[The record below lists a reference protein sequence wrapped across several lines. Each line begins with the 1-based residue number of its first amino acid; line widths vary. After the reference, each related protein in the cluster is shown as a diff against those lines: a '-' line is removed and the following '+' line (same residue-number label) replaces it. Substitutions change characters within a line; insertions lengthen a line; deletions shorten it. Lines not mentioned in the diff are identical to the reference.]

1 MFSGIQSKIILAGGV
16 VIALLGVIGYFYWS
30 WSQDEIQTL
39 TKNNAI
45 LTTSVKIQKDTIAD
59 LQNYAAIQKREIELL
74 QDQTNNAETRRR
86 DLENKLRQL
95 NIEASARNNRSE
107 LENKINAQS
116 LQIFSDIESITNSSQ
131 TEVPKK

>member
-1 MFSGIQSKIILAGGV
+1 MFSSIQSKIILAAGV

-45 LTTSVKIQKDTIAD
+45 LTTSVKIQKETIED
-59 LQNYAAIQKREIELL
+59 LQKYAVIQKREIEML
-74 QDQTNNAETRRR
+74 QEQTNNAETRRR

-107 LENKINAQS
+107 LENKLNAQS
-116 LQIFSDIESITNSSQ
+116 LQIFSDIESIT
-131 TEVPKK
+131 TPTPIEVPKK